1 MCIGIS
7 EASNCFFFF
16 FFFLILTLVFSLWVT
31 FSGTNTLCLYHGMQ
45 SKMTIQ

>member
-7 EASNCFFFF
+7 EASNCF

-31 FSGTNTLCLYHGMQ
+31 FSGTNTSYVYIMVCSLR
-45 SKMTIQ
+45 